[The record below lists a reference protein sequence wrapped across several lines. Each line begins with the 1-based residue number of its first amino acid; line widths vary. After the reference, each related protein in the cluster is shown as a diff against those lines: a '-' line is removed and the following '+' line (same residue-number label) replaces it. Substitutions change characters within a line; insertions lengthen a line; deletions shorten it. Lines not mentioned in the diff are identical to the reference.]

1 MYLACELRHISSRRI
16 CRLHVLVTNIIL
28 KITETTCK
36 ILPKSMLLN
45 LYAPPNSFKPTPP
58 PLLFFTSD

>member
-1 MYLACELRHISSRRI
+1 MYLACELRHIAGRRI

-28 KITETTCK
+28 KVTETTCK

-45 LYAPPNSFKPTPP
+45 LYAPPQ
-58 PLLFFTSD
+58 LF